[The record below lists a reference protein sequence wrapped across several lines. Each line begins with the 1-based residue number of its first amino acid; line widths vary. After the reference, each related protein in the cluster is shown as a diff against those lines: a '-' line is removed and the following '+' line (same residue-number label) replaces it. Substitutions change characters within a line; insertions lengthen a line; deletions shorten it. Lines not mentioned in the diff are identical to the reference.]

1 MLVDYSDS
9 DDENVEDNSP
19 VKRRKVDNDKTVAS
33 LPSLPSSFHSLYA
46 TNVRTAN
53 SDEPELHGGRTR
65 QIAHQEGNWPT
76 HVYLEWYPSVEE
88 TKLLDAVINRF
99 QSAGRPAD
107 PSNAINSFL
116 RSDLGV
122 QLPLHISLSAP
133 LVLKTHNKGAILEE
147 LRNTIA
153 TSGAVAFVVSTSGIA
168 WVPNFDQT
176 RYFLVLQLSKP
187 ANDDLNKLLQACNT
201 CASKHGLTALYS
213 NAGDR
218 YDLHSEDRSEAFH
231 ISIAWSLLKP
241 NAAEKG
247 HDRAKDDA
255 TLPSIKASF
264 SEVKVKIGNI
274 VTGIPLPGC

>member
-9 DDENVEDNSP
+9 DDDNVEDNPP
-19 VKRRKVDNDKTVAS
+19 VKKRKVDNDKAVAS

-53 SDEPELHGGRTR
+53 SDDPELHGGRTR
-65 QIAHQEGNWPT
+65 QIAHQDGNWPT

-88 TKLLDAVINRF
+88 TKLLDAAINRF
-99 QSAGRPAD
+99 QTAGRPAD
-107 PSNAINSFL
+107 PSNEINPFL

-153 TSGAVAFVVSTSGIA
+153 ASGAIAFVASSSGIT
-168 WVPNFDQT
+168 WVHNFDQI

-187 ANDDLNKLLQACNT
+187 ANDDLNKLLRACNH
-201 CASKHGLTALYS
+201 CAIRHGLTELYS
-213 NAGDR
+213 NTGDQG
-218 YDLHSEDRSEAFH
+218 DRSEAFH
-231 ISIAWSLLKP
+231 ISIAWSLHKP
-241 NAAEKG
+241 DASENG
-247 HDRAKDDA
+247 HERVKDDLA
-255 TLPSIKASF
+255 LPLIEASF
-264 SEVKVKIGNI
+264 TEVKVKIGNV
-274 VTGIPLPGC
+274 VTDIPLPGC